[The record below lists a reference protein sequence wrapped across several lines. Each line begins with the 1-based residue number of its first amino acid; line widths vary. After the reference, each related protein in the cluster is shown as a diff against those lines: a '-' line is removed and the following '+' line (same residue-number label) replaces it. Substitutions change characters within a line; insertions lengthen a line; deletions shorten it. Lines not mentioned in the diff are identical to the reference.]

1 MAVYFALS
9 QVCLFMQNSRS
20 NAVSPTSIRLS
31 SFGKKL
37 CSHAGIVSLMDDLGE
52 ALRVNPDMIFM
63 GGGNPARIP
72 AMEKVFENAL
82 HMTLANPQETHQLLG
97 VYQPPQGDAELLD
110 ALANLLAEEYGW
122 PISRAN
128 IALANGSQSAFFVLF
143 NLFAGEYPDGSS
155 KRIQLPLTPEYLGYS
170 DQGINPDFFTATRP
184 SIEMLPD
191 GFFKYH
197 VDFSRLKI
205 TAETGALCVSRP
217 TNPTGN
223 VISDDELCKLDA
235 LAREYQVPFIV
246 DGAYGVPFPNILFTD
261 ARPHWNDNTI
271 LVLSLS
277 KLGLP
282 GARTGIVI
290 AAPEIID
297 AFAKANTILSLAVGN
312 FGPAILRHLLEDKK
326 ILQLG
331 RDVISPFYRV
341 RMEHAVAAFKRY
353 MGDLPCYIHKP
364 EGAIFLWLWFKGL
377 PISSEELY
385 QRLKSRGVLVVAGH
399 HFFPGLGDDWQHK
412 QECIRVT
419 YCQDVEIVERGAA
432 IIADEVR
439 KVFTNHP

>member
-1 MAVYFALS
+1 
-9 QVCLFMQNSRS
+9 MQFSR
-20 NAVSPTSIRLS
+20 
-31 SFGKKL
+31 FGQKL
-37 CSHAGIVSLMDDLGE
+37 CTDAGIVTLMDDLGE

-72 AMEKVFENAL
+72 EMEQAFEAAL
-82 HMTLANPQETHQLLG
+82 RSTLDNPHETHQLLG

-110 ALANLLAEEYGW
+110 AIANLLHKEYQW

-143 NLFAGEYPDGSS
+143 NLFAGDYADGSK

-170 DQGINPDFFTATRP
+170 DLGICADFFTATRP

-197 VDFSRLKI
+197 VDFAQLKI

-223 VISDDELCKLDA
+223 VISDEELVKLDEL
-235 LAREYQVPFIV
+235 ARSHNVPFIV
-246 DGAYGVPFPNILFTD
+246 DGAYGTPFPNILFAD
-261 ARPHWNDNTI
+261 AQPHWNDNTI

-290 AAPEIID
+290 ANPDVIN
-297 AFAKANTILSLAVGN
+297 AFAKANTILSLATGN
-312 FGPAILRHLLEDKK
+312 FGPALARHLLEDGK
-326 ILQLG
+326 ILQLS
-331 RDVISPFYRV
+331 RDVIAPFYRA
-341 RMEHAVAAFKRY
+341 RMEHAVATLKKHL
-353 MGDLPCYIHKP
+353 GDLPCFIHKP

-385 QRLKSRGVLVVAGH
+385 QRLKMRGVLVVSGH
-399 HFFPGLGDDWQHK
+399 HFFPGLEGGWQHSH
-412 QECIRVT
+412 ECIRVT
-419 YCQDVEIVERGAA
+419 YCQDASVVEQGAQ

-439 KVFTNHP
+439 RIFNA

>member
-1 MAVYFALS
+1 
-9 QVCLFMQNSRS
+9 MQFSR
-20 NAVSPTSIRLS
+20 
-31 SFGKKL
+31 FGQKL
-37 CSHAGIVSLMDDLGE
+37 CTDAGIVTLMDDLGE

-72 AMEKVFENAL
+72 AMEQAFEDAL
-82 HMTLANPQETHQLLG
+82 RTTLDNPHETHQLLG

-110 ALANLLAEEYGW
+110 AIANLLQNEYQW

-143 NLFAGEYPDGSS
+143 NLFAGDYADGSK

-170 DQGINPDFFTATRP
+170 DLGISADFFTATRP

-197 VDFSRLKI
+197 VDFSQLKI
-205 TAETGALCVSRP
+205 TSETGALCVSRP

-223 VISDDELCKLDA
+223 VISDEELVKLDEL
-235 LAREYQVPFIV
+235 ARAHQVPFIV
-246 DGAYGVPFPNILFTD
+246 DGAYGTPFPNILFAD
-261 ARPHWNDNTI
+261 AQPHWNDNTI

-290 AAPEIID
+290 ANPEVIN
-297 AFAKANTILSLAVGN
+297 AFAKANTILSLATGN
-312 FGPAILRHLLEDKK
+312 FGPALARHLLEGGK
-326 ILQLG
+326 ILQLS
-331 RDVISPFYRV
+331 REVVAPFYRA
-341 RMEHAVAAFKRY
+341 RMEHAVATFKKHL
-353 MGDLPCYIHKP
+353 GDLPCFIHKP
-364 EGAIFLWLWFKGL
+364 EGAIFLWLWFKDL

-385 QRLKSRGVLVVAGH
+385 QRLKARGVLVVSGH
-399 HFFPGLGDDWQHK
+399 HFFPGLAGDWQHSH
-412 QECIRVT
+412 ECIRVT
-419 YCQDVEIVERGAA
+419 YCQDASVVEQGAE

-439 KVFTNHP
+439 GIFNK

>member
-1 MAVYFALS
+1 
-9 QVCLFMQNSRS
+9 MQFSR
-20 NAVSPTSIRLS
+20 
-31 SFGKKL
+31 FGQKL
-37 CSHAGIVSLMDDLGE
+37 CTDAGIVTLMDDLGE

-72 AMEKVFENAL
+72 EMEQAFEEALRETLNNA
-82 HMTLANPQETHQLLG
+82 HETHQLLG

-110 ALANLLAEEYGW
+110 AIAALLQQEYQW

-128 IALANGSQSAFFVLF
+128 IALSNGSQSAFFVLF
-143 NLFAGEYPDGSS
+143 NLFAGEYADGVK

-170 DQGINPDFFTATRP
+170 DLGISPDFFTSTRP
-184 SIEMLPD
+184 SIEMLHD

-197 VDFSRLKI
+197 VDFSQLKI

-223 VISDDELCKLDA
+223 VISDDELLKLDA
-235 LAREYQVPFIV
+235 LARAHQVPFIV
-246 DGAYGVPFPNILFTD
+246 DGAYGTPFPNIIFAD
-261 ARPHWNDNTI
+261 AEPHWNDNTI

-290 AAPEIID
+290 ANPDVID
-297 AFAKANTILSLAVGN
+297 AFAKANTILSLATGN
-312 FGPAILRHLLEDKK
+312 FGPALARHLLADGK
-326 ILQLG
+326 ILRLS
-331 RDVISPFYRV
+331 REVVAPFYRA
-341 RMEHAVAAFKRY
+341 RMEHAVATFKKY
-353 MGDLPCYIHKP
+353 LGDLPCYIHKP
-364 EGAIFLWLWFKGL
+364 EGAIFLWLWFKDL

-385 QRLKSRGVLVVAGH
+385 QRLKARGVLVVSGH
-399 HFFPGLGDDWQHK
+399 HFFPGLQDDWQHSH
-412 QECIRVT
+412 ECIRVT
-419 YCQDVEIVERGAA
+419 YCQDAQIVEQGAQ

-439 KVFTNHP
+439 RIFNT